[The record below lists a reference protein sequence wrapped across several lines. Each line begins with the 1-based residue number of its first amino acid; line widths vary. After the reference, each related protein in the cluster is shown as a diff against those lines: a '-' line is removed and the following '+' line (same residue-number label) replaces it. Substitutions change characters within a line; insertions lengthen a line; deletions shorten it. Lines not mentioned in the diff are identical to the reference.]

1 MKEYRHDI
9 DVVKGLSIIAVVLFH
24 LGLVKSGYLGVDAF
38 FVINGFFLIPS
49 LYKDLLSKEFSYLF
63 FLEKRIVRLLPL
75 ITIASAICLV
85 VGYIGMLP
93 DDYENLSQSVV
104 ASNLLS
110 QNILSYITVSDY
122 WSAVNDFKP
131 LMHLWYVGILAE
143 FYIIVPLLL
152 LGVVALTDK
161 INISRRGSVI
171 SFLLLIAIISFA
183 LYVGPWFSDGEKF
196 YLLPCRLFEL
206 VSGGLIALLLPNLK
220 VCPCSFNSNIIK
232 KVLLILLTI
241 AIYSSLFRFDFTN
254 IGNEPIV
261 VGSDKP
267 IDDGLIMPKIL
278 LLSLTVL
285 LSVIYVNSKCNLIK
299 SNFIEWFGKRSY
311 SIFIWHQVILAF
323 IRYYVTTEITW
334 WGLLFYFVTTFVI
347 SELSYRFIEKK
358 VVVSHR
364 SILIWCTSSMI
375 CIVAA
380 FIIFLKAGVVRDV
393 PELEIRYGE
402 GKRGMFAEYCDRV
415 YSYNKDFPPHKKG
428 INILVEGVSYGRDF
442 CNILLESEYKDSIN
456 LSYVEKWERDD
467 YTERIMKADCI
478 FTFRAKRN
486 VPEYVWKAIDKQR
499 IVGLGPKAFGI
510 NNGQIYSQRKKP
522 GYFMMTVEAFPECL
536 RLNDEWKNEWG
547 DDYIDFMEHVVING
561 DRVRVFTPDHKFI
574 SQDCRHFTPAGA
586 RWFAKIID
594 LHRFLY

>member
-1 MKEYRHDI
+1 
-9 DVVKGLSIIAVVLFH
+9 
-24 LGLVKSGYLGVDAF
+24 
-38 FVINGFFLIPS
+38 
-49 LYKDLLSKEFSYLF
+49 
-63 FLEKRIVRLLPL
+63 
-75 ITIASAICLV
+75 
-85 VGYIGMLP
+85 MLP

-220 VCPCSFNSNIIK
+220 VCPCNFNSNIIK

-299 SNFIEWFGKRSY
+299 RKNLFFEAGK
-311 SIFIWHQVILAF
+311 
-323 IRYYVTTEITW
+323 
-334 WGLLFYFVTTFVI
+334 
-347 SELSYRFIEKK
+347 
-358 VVVSHR
+358 
-364 SILIWCTSSMI
+364 C
-375 CIVAA
+375 
-380 FIIFLKAGVVRDV
+380 
-393 PELEIRYGE
+393 PLEG
-402 GKRGMFAEYCDRV
+402 
-415 YSYNKDFPPHKKG
+415 
-428 INILVEGVSYGRDF
+428 
-442 CNILLESEYKDSIN
+442 
-456 LSYVEKWERDD
+456 
-467 YTERIMKADCI
+467 
-478 FTFRAKRN
+478 
-486 VPEYVWKAIDKQR
+486 
-499 IVGLGPKAFGI
+499 
-510 NNGQIYSQRKKP
+510 
-522 GYFMMTVEAFPECL
+522 
-536 RLNDEWKNEWG
+536 
-547 DDYIDFMEHVVING
+547 
-561 DRVRVFTPDHKFI
+561 
-574 SQDCRHFTPAGA
+574 
-586 RWFAKIID
+586 
-594 LHRFLY
+594 